1 MMMVIIYVPPP
12 LPAPSLQGRT
22 AVLPVPTLG
31 DACRPPVPGRPRW
44 FLLLSLS
51 FLDSER
57 CEDGDGLVFISEA
70 TVQGLTRSRC
80 QDSFALKKKKKGM
93 TSSAHFQGFRPMEN
107 STVGAAAHV
116 LRANG
121 QLISPEAGSRSAEPS
136 SVRRLS
142 PRAGSSLEWEPTTSD
157 AVWGSCPR
165 MWRCSRS
172 PTLSRATLKANSEAV
187 VVVFFPLKN
196 KTTALT

>member
-107 STVGAAAHV
+107 STVGAAAV
-116 LRANG
+116 
-121 QLISPEAGSRSAEPS
+121 QT
-136 SVRRLS
+136 
-142 PRAGSSLEWEPTTSD
+142 GSSL
-157 AVWGSCPR
+157 VPR
-165 MWRCSRS
+165 LAADL
-172 PTLSRATLKANSEAV
+172 LSRAQFAGFLPE
-187 VVVFFPLKN
+187 P
-196 KTTALT
+196 ALHSSGSPPRPMPCGAPAPGCGDAPAALPFRGLL